1 MRAAVSAA
9 ALAAAAARAAG
20 TGDEAAESGRP
31 PGAAHRGVF
40 IVAGGGFVAA
50 SSTRPQQAPA
60 AALTAAESAA
70 AAAAA
75 RVVAAAALA
84 ATAGVALL
92 TVALF
97 VAAAATAAVVGAT
110 MAVGCGRRSKTFKLD
125 VTFDGSEKI
134 PGWLATSG
142 HASSTTSLIEISIKK
157 LRPSLPFSWC
167 DDVKRINGKARHQPS
182 RCAAH
187 SQASSS
193 ILAHLYLLFRCLV
206 VSGLIGAFGELL
218 DAAVSLCV
226 ASNLCGW
233 A

>member
-1 MRAAVSAA
+1 M
-9 ALAAAAARAAG
+9 AAAA
-20 TGDEAAESGRP
+20 
-31 PGAAHRGVF
+31 
-40 IVAGGGFVAA
+40 VAV
-50 SSTRPQQAPA
+50 
-60 AALTAAESAA
+60 
-70 AAAAA
+70 
-75 RVVAAAALA
+75 
-84 ATAGVALL
+84 TAGVAQL

-97 VAAAATAAVVGAT
+97 VAATAAVVGAT

-193 ILAHLYLLFRCLV
+193 ILAHLYVLLRCLV